1 MLHILTLLLQYIQL
15 SFTYMQSEVPSILF
29 NRCIY
34 PLPLYYLQVAV
45 LQALEKA
52 EQRSKPPMDQLFEDV
67 YKVKPAHLVK
77 QERKLQEHI
86 AKYPAHYGL
95 SHDSSD
101 EGEGDRVEEE

>member
-1 MLHILTLLLQYIQL
+1 M
-15 SFTYMQSEVPSILF
+15 
-29 NRCIY
+29 
-34 PLPLYYLQVAV
+34 QVAV

-52 EQRSKPPMDQLFEDV
+52 EQRNKPPMDQLFEDV

-95 SHDSSD
+95 SHDGS
-101 EGEGDRVEEE
+101 EATGDDHSVGEEEKKVI